1 MDDQELLSLF
11 ADVES
16 DRSERKSS
24 LSEPD
29 RIREAI
35 CAFANDLQAH
45 GKPGVIFIG
54 VSDDG
59 SCSNLPVTDKL
70 LLSLSAMRDDGLI
83 QPIPSIEVQKRT
95 LNGCDV
101 AVVIVHPSLAPPTR
115 FRGRT
120 LIRVGPRRAIATPEE
135 ERRLSERRRIL
146 NMPFDLLPVPSASI
160 DDLDIILFERLYL
173 PKAVAPDVLEQN
185 ERKPEDQLKSL
196 RFLDPGGIPTT
207 LGLLVIGK
215 EPRRF
220 IPGAYIQYLRLDGT
234 ELTSPIRNQKEIT
247 GPLSQM
253 IGRLDDVLEA
263 NNDVSVSITSGPVEV
278 RRADYPIP
286 ALQQIYR
293 NAILHRAYEGTA
305 APVRVY
311 QFSDRIE
318 IHSPGGPFGQVTKEN
333 FGQPGVTDYRN
344 SHLTEAMKVLGYVQ
358 RFGVGIQIARQEL
371 KENGN
376 PPPEF
381 RVESTN
387 ILVTVWKSSHK

>member
-1 MDDQELLSLF
+1 
-11 ADVES
+11 
-16 DRSERKSS
+16 
-24 LSEPD
+24 
-29 RIREAI
+29 
-35 CAFANDLQAH
+35 
-45 GKPGVIFIG
+45 
-54 VSDDG
+54 
-59 SCSNLPVTDKL
+59 
-70 LLSLSAMRDDGLI
+70 
-83 QPIPSIEVQKRT
+83 
-95 LNGCDV
+95 
-101 AVVIVHPSLAPPTR
+101 
-115 FRGRT
+115 
-120 LIRVGPRRAIATPEE
+120 
-135 ERRLSERRRIL
+135 
-146 NMPFDLLPVPSASI
+146 MPFDLLPVPSASI